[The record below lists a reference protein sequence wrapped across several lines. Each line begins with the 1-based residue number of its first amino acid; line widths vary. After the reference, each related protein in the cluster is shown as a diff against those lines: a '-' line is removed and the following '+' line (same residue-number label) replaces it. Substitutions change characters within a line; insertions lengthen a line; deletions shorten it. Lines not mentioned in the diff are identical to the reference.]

1 MYKKNLNAWPPGY
14 PEDKPLATTTVYE
27 NLERSYTECADKA
40 ALVFYDTQITY
51 SELYE
56 TVVKLSAWLIH
67 HAGIMKGDRVA
78 LMSQNSPQSVMA
90 YYAILRAG
98 AVVVPLNPMYV
109 AEEVGYLLDDCEA
122 KAIFAAC
129 DLSAAV
135 VPVVAEREIP
145 LIGIEYADYLREST
159 DLKVPE
165 AIATAKTPPAMSAL
179 PAYVSWRAVLSANE
193 SADVVQTQMRDLVTI
208 PYTSGSTGKPKG
220 CMHDNISVQ
229 HGCVGVYDWH
239 GIKREDISL
248 AIAPFFHVVG
258 MQAAMNV
265 AISRGAT
272 LVIQPRWD
280 REVAAQTIERYGVTA
295 WPAVPTMVIDI
306 LNMPNIDEYDLS
318 TLRSVFGGGSAMP
331 GPVAEKLK
339 EVSGVTFNEG
349 YGMTETICPT
359 TANPPQA
366 PRTNCVG
373 LSVFNTHIRVVDPDT
388 LAEVAACENGEILI
402 AGPQVMQGYWRQPEA
417 DRESFVEMDGMRY
430 LRSGDLGYIDADGY
444 VYIVD
449 RIKRMINA
457 SGFKVWPTQVEAVM
471 HKHPSVGEVCIIAA
485 KDPKRGETVKALIV
499 PKAGAAASAEEIEAW
514 SREHLASYK
523 VPRIIEFVD
532 SLPKSGSGKV
542 LWRELQEQENRRSGA
557 L

>member
-14 PEDKPLATTTVYE
+14 PEDKPLATQTVFE
-27 NLERSYTECADKA
+27 NLQHSFDECADKS
-40 ALVFYDTQITY
+40 ALVFYDTKISY
-51 SELYE
+51 RELYD
-56 TVVKLSAWLIH
+56 TVAQVAGWLVNC
-67 HAGIMKGDRVA
+67 AGVAKGDRVA
-78 LMSQNSPQSVMA
+78 IIAQNSPQSVIA
-90 YYAILRAG
+90 YYATLRAG

-109 AEEVGYLLDDCEA
+109 VEEVAYLLDDSNA
-122 KAIFAAC
+122 KVIFSASDLSQAVAPAVKDRDVKVVGIAYNDYIREKTDLNVPAFILESLIAEELSGLPNYTAWSDVLAANE
-129 DLSAAV
+129 SAAV
-135 VPVVAEREIP
+135 VNTAMDD
-145 LIGIEYADYLREST
+145 LI
-159 DLKVPE
+159 
-165 AIATAKTPPAMSAL
+165 
-179 PAYVSWRAVLSANE
+179 VL
-193 SADVVQTQMRDLVTI
+193 
-208 PYTSGSTGKPKG
+208 PYTSGSTGMPKG
-220 CMHDNISVQ
+220 CMHTNTSVQ

-239 GIKREDISL
+239 GIGRYDISL

-258 MQAAMNV
+258 MQAGMNV

-280 REVAAQTIERYGVTA
+280 REVAAQTIQRYGVTV
-295 WPAVPTMVIDI
+295 WPAVPTMVIDMM
-306 LNMPNIDEYDLS
+306 NMPNFDQFDIS

-331 GPVAEKLK
+331 ESVAIKLK
-339 EVSGVTFNEG
+339 EICGVTFNEG

-388 LAEVAACENGEILI
+388 LQEVAEGENGEILI
-402 AGPQVMQGYWRQPEA
+402 SGPQVMQGYWRQPDA
-417 DRESFVEMDGMRY
+417 NAESFVEMDGMRY
-430 LRSGDLGYIDADGY
+430 LRSGDLGYIDKDGY

-471 HKHPSVGEVCIIAA
+471 HRHPAVAEVCIIGT

-499 PKAGAAASAEEIEAW
+499 PKSDVTANAEEIELW
-514 SREHLASYK
+514 SREHLATYK
-523 VPRIIEFVD
+523 VPRIIEFVE

-542 LWRELQEQENRRSGA
+542 LWRELQEQENRKA
-557 L
+557 